1 MSIAPVFSFFILPG
15 ASGLLLFAAAFIF
28 AMWAQMK
35 VKSAYAKYSR
45 VPSRGGITGY
55 EAADAIMRKAG
66 IHDVKIVRVPGQLTD
81 HYDPINKKLALSDHN
96 YRSSSL
102 AAVGVAAHEAGHAIQ
117 HKVGYVMM
125 NIRQTMAPAVNVAAS
140 FLPFIMI
147 GGIFLGLLPWGLA
160 IDLGIIIYAM
170 LTLFHLVTLP
180 VEFDATRRAK
190 RELEGLG
197 IIAREEAGGVAATL
211 NAAGWTYVAAFAG
224 SLMNLVYLILLR
236 GRN

>member
-1 MSIAPVFSFFILPG
+1 MILTTHLAFFILPG
-15 ASGLLLFAAAFIF
+15 ATGLLIFVAAFAF

-55 EAADAIMRKAG
+55 EAAEAIMRRAG
-66 IHDVKIVRVPGQLTD
+66 IYDVEIVRVPGELTD

-117 HKVGYVMM
+117 HKVGYAMM
-125 NIRQTMAPAVNVAAS
+125 NIRQTMAPVVNMPAS
-140 FLPFIMI
+140 FLPFIMF
-147 GGIFLGLLPWGLA
+147 GGIFLGLLPWKLA
-160 IDLGIIIYAM
+160 IDIGIIIYAM

-180 VEFDATRRAK
+180 VEFDATARAK

-197 IIAREEAGGVAATL
+197 IIASDEAPGVAATL
-211 NAAGWTYVAAFAG
+211 SAAGWTYVAAFAG
-224 SLMNLVYLILLR
+224 SLLNLVYLIMLR
-236 GRN
+236 GRD

>member
-45 VPSRGGITGY
+45 IPSRGGITGY

-66 IHDVKIVRVPGQLTD
+66 IRDVKIVRVPGQLTD
-81 HYDPINKKLALSDHN
+81 HYDPIHKKLALSDHN

-147 GGIFLGLLPWGLA
+147 GGIFFGLLPWGLA

>member
-1 MSIAPVFSFFILPG
+1 MTQTFHFAFMILPG
-15 ASGLLLFAAAFIF
+15 PVGILLFVAAFAF
-28 AMWAQMK
+28 AMWAQIK
-35 VKSAYAKYSR
+35 VKSTYAKYSR

-55 EAADAIMRKAG
+55 EAAEAVMRRAG
-66 IHDVKIVRVPGQLTD
+66 IHDVEIVHVPGELTD

-117 HKVGYVMM
+117 HKIGYSMM
-125 NIRQTMAPAVNVAAS
+125 TVRQTMAPVVNIAAS
-140 FLPFIMI
+140 FLPIIML
-147 GGIFLGLLPWGLA
+147 GGLFLRLLPWQLA

-180 VEFDATRRAK
+180 VEFDATARAK

-197 IIAREEAGGVAATL
+197 IIAADEAPGVAATL

-224 SLMNLVYLILLR
+224 SLMNLVYLIMLR
-236 GRN
+236 GRD